1 MNESTARNIRV
12 QDRYDELMRI
22 GRHGHYE
29 TMFQVVR
36 EETESLRQQLAA
48 LKSELKTIGNAID
61 DPRTD
66 LTMTMSEII
75 IEQKKQ
81 LAAARADNIRLREA
95 INAAEIDGE
104 EVLDFDECT
113 AYMIPLDTYHALTDA
128 LAATA
133 DLGRYVICESEPVAW
148 LWQRNHSNG
157 GYTREVCQFESKARD
172 LAEDGKTLPTP
183 DSVTP
188 LYRKAEL

>member
-1 MNESTARNIRV
+1 MTTREKIIAAAREAGFDDRQWESMTYDSGPYEVTTPKIALERFYTTAFDAG
-12 QDRYDELMRI
+12 QK
-22 GRHGHYE
+22 
-29 TMFQVVR
+29 
-36 EETESLRQQLAA
+36 SLRQQL
-48 LKSELKTIGNAID
+48 S
-61 DPRTD
+61 
-66 LTMTMSEII
+66 
-75 IEQKKQ
+75 
-81 LAAARADNIRLREA
+81 AARADNIRLREA

-104 EVLDFDECT
+104 EVLDFDEFT